1 MSLAGYF
8 DHTLLRPDLTLTDVH
23 NLCRE
28 AKQYGFHAV
37 CIPPYFVAEAVQE
50 LKDSGVQVVS
60 VAGFPMGYTPTAA
73 KVEEIKKIISDG
85 ADELDVVLNIAAL
98 KSGHLNA
105 VRNDIDSMTMA
116 THLKGK
122 KIKVILEAG
131 LLHPKEL
138 EEACRICS
146 DFEVDFVKTST
157 SMHNGATPQ
166 MVEQLVRLVGPS
178 IKVKASGGIRTA
190 EEAQRLLDAGAARLG
205 SSASVRIM
213 QEQGLVSD

>member
-8 DHTLLRPDLTLTDVH
+8 DHTLLRPDVTLTDVQS
-23 NLCRE
+23 LCRE
-28 AKQYGFHAV
+28 AKQFGFHAV
-37 CIPPYFVAEAVQE
+37 CVPPYFVAEAAQA

-73 KVEEIKKIISDG
+73 KVEEIKKIIADG

-98 KSGHLNA
+98 KYGHINA
-105 VRNDIDSMTMA
+105 VRNDVDSITMA

-122 KIKVILEAG
+122 KIKIILEAG
-131 LLHPKEL
+131 LLRPKEL

-157 SMHNGATPQ
+157 GIHGGATPE

-178 IKVKASGGIRTA
+178 IGVKASGGIRTA
-190 EEAQRLLDAGAARLG
+190 KEARRLLDAGAVRLG
-205 SSASVRIM
+205 SSASVHIM